1 MQLLLILQ
9 HLDEPV
15 DSFGPSISPL
25 GGLNSEKNGVSVRTI
40 EGGEKVFRSR
50 ISI

>member
-1 MQLLLILQ
+1 MQLLPFLQ
-9 HLDEPV
+9 HFDKPV
-15 DSFGPSISPL
+15 DSFGPSISFL
-25 GGLNSEKNGVSVRTI
+25 SGLNSEKNGISVRTI